1 MLRTSLCVVLLT
13 AGLAP
18 AQEPLPQT
26 PPPPPPLETAPA
38 TPPAPEAPAPEAP
51 PPPPPA
57 LPAPPPAPPAA
68 PGPAPTHLSFGLE
81 NFQPTAALGFSIEL
95 LGSSGASIA
104 GWLGVAMHPVPGDE
118 WSGWVALGAEL
129 NGYFPF
135 SGPGTFEF
143 VPELRGGM
151 SWVRSPTTAW
161 VSRLFPHL
169 EMYTLVGLRTGTSL
183 RKAAVRIGAGVS
195 FIEFAAWQARLSTRA
210 PGLPWAIE
218 LTYDFDTVGI
228 LTLRILYH
236 F

>member
-1 MLRTSLCVVLLT
+1 MLRASLCVVLLT

-18 AQEPLPQT
+18 AQAPVPQS
-26 PPPPPPLETAPA
+26 PPPPPPLETTPA
-38 TPPAPEAPAPEAP
+38 TPPAPEAPAPEA
-51 PPPPPA
+51 
-57 LPAPPPAPPAA
+57 APPLP
-68 PGPAPTHLSFGLE
+68 PAPTHLSFGLE

-169 EMYTLVGLRTGTSL
+169 EVYTLVGLRTGTSL